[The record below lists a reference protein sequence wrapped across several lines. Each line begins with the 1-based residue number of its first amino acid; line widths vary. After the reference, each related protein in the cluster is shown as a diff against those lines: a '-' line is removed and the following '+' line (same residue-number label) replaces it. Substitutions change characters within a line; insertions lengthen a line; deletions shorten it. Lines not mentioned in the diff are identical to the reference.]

1 MNITANNFIERIDI
15 IDRLFDSLDIEE
27 LRKFVE
33 LEENVVKLKGKD
45 QHIGF
50 IRQLIE
56 EHNNMVLQISCLQIQ
71 LSTLRADLFSVI
83 NKIDDM
89 YIK

>member
-1 MNITANNFIERIDI
+1 MKKYEYKTSWVG
-15 IDRLFDSLDIEE
+15 LSPMT
-27 LRKFVE
+27 FVE